1 MIQAAGT
8 REPGR
13 IAVSPTRLL
22 VTGGALVAAG
32 SFVWQLSNFAFNS
45 VAAHLLGPGRFGD
58 LAAMTGLAYLAGPV
72 FLSIQTVAS
81 RMSTP
86 LAMSGQLPRI
96 RGLLRYYTIRL
107 VLFGLVAWAAVAAFS
122 PMVAR
127 IIHLPSPVPVAIVGS
142 VFVLFSVTHLQRGV
156 LQGTQAFGPYGL
168 SAAFEGIMKI
178 VAAAVIVTL
187 LLRTETGAV
196 VAIPIAAACAIAV
209 NWLLLRFLP
218 RPDEPVRPVTHPY
231 GYSLTTLATLLLLA
245 VLLSADVIA
254 GRHYL
259 GQNTAG
265 LYAAVS
271 LSGRIVFFA
280 TTSMTFF
287 LFPIFSE
294 RHDRGSDGRVSLAAG
309 LSALA
314 VLSVLIVAGYFV
326 SPHLLIQPLFGHRF
340 AGAGGYIGWMGI
352 AFGLYGATY
361 LTAMYLLS
369 QKRLLALPI
378 LGCAVLLQ
386 MAGFYT
392 FHSSIEHLIG
402 VETVVFGAAAV
413 SLISIALIT
422 RSHPHT
428 GTESRWA
435 LR

>member
-58 LAAMTGLAYLAGPV
+58 LAAMTALAYLAGPV

-81 RMSTP
+81 RTSTP

-178 VAAAVIVTL
+178 VAAAVIV
-187 LLRTETGAV
+187 
-196 VAIPIAAACAIAV
+196 
-209 NWLLLRFLP
+209 WLLLRFLP